1 MTDATLGTPI
11 IGTVADAPQGILA
24 RLCRQSSATRWL
36 SQGFDRGP
44 LRHRRD
50 RRPGHRSRSA
60 RADRPRQPPPIG
72 RALVRHGRP
81 RTTTC
86 SPVARRGDRVTAGR
100 GRQRRPRPPHRSA
113 ERHARRLLRDHMGG
127 RGRRPRRQHHPGAAV
142 FILGLVVLG
151 FTGAGPI
158 NVLGLELPPV
168 TKSDR
173 ADRGRGRSDV
183 RPRGACQ
190 RVDRTPGGLRRPR
203 SESSASGGGG
213 SCSATSS
220 STSFPQ
226 SSYKPRRG
234 WRWRCS
240 PRPVSASSVSVS
252 SLLSRPSGTS
262 CSRRRAR
269 SCSVTG
275 GSRMFAGL
283 LIFTVIAGFN
293 LIGDGIG
300 RAFGRDTGA

>member
-1 MTDATLGTPI
+1 MSLQVAVGSVALGLLIGVPSGMLAGYFATTWVDEVI
-11 IGTVADAPQGILA
+11 VRAVDIILA
-24 RLCRQSSATRWL
+24 L
-36 SQGFDRGP
+36 P
-44 LRHRRD
+44 L
-50 RRPGHRSRSA
+50 
-60 RADRPRQPPPIG
+60 
-72 RALVRHGRP
+72 
-81 RTTTC
+81 
-86 SPVARRGDRVTAGR
+86 
-100 GRQRRPRPPHRSA
+100 
-113 ERHARRLLRDHMGG
+113 
-127 RGRRPRRQHHPGAAV
+127 

-168 TKSDR
+168 TKCDR

-190 RVDRTPGGLRRPR
+190 RADRTPGGLRRPR